1 MRAEA
6 EEGQAEVA
14 RASRGKGLGGE
25 KKRVKRQ
32 KGYICCEGGKRGER
46 NGHCFC
52 KWMLLL
58 LLGFLCFQLCTMPCF
73 CLFCSLCSRF
83 FVAFYFSCLE
93 IIAAF
98 MEWST
103 VVKSL
108 LQLRKVGK
116 NKGPGCHISTPDL
129 TLAVD
134 ASEGSPGGEG
144 GGRGGRWRD
153 FAEVEGLKVEK
164 GRGQ

>member
-1 MRAEA
+1 MRTEA

-14 RASRGKGLGGE
+14 RAGRGKGLGGE

-46 NGHCFC
+46 IGHCFC

-116 NKGPGCHISTPDL
+116 NKVQAVTFRHQISPWPWTPARAAL
-129 TLAVD
+129 
-134 ASEGSPGGEG
+134 EEKGEDEEDG
-144 GGRGGRWRD
+144 GGTSQR
-153 FAEVEGLKVEK
+153 LKA
-164 GRGQ
+164 